1 MTEDLAAWKPRVAA
15 LLATIGVVWLVS
27 LTGLLVYT
35 ELTWNLA
42 LLPRRIDGL
51 PGILGMPL
59 VHGSFTHLMANTLP
73 FLILGGMVMLRGGRY
88 FLAVTL
94 AITVLGGLFLW
105 LFGRN
110 AAHIGASGLVFGY
123 FGFLLTRGFYER
135 SLGAIAV
142 AAVVALFYWTMIFG
156 ILPRDDGVS
165 WDGHLFGLVAG
176 VISARGAHFVERRR
190 AGGP

>member
-1 MTEDLAAWKPRVAA
+1 MTPDFAAWKPRIAA

-27 LTGLLVYT
+27 LIGLLVYT

-73 FLILGGMVMLRGGRY
+73 FLILGGMVMLRGGGY
-88 FLAVTL
+88 FLVVTL
-94 AITVLGGLFLW
+94 AIAVAGGLFLW

-135 SLGAIAV
+135 SLAAIAV

-165 WDGHLFGLVAG
+165 WDGHLFGLLAG
-176 VISARGAHFVERRR
+176 VICARGAHAIERRR
-190 AGGP
+190 AEEA